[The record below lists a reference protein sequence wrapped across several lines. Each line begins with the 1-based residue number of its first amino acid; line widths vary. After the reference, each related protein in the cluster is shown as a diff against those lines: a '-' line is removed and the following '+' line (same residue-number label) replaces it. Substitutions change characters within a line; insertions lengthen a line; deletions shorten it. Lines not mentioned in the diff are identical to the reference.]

1 MKRISPSANLFV
13 SLTPLSA
20 ATDDQHI
27 IAKADSLK

>member
-1 MKRISPSANLFV
+1 MKRIPPSANPFV